1 MDIEEIRAL
10 LDSLEHSM
18 GAAPSGTLFRKG
30 GVSLDFLME
39 FGEIG
44 SDLHNPES
52 VLIQA
57 EEDARLERIIKSF
70 ITNIT
75 Q

>member
-10 LDSLEHSM
+10 LDSLEHGISV
-18 GAAPSGTLFRKG
+18 APSGTLFRKG
-30 GVSLDFLME
+30 GISLDFLME